1 MGIMRALENEHR
13 RDGCPMASRRDKEK
27 VIDEVWDDDRIRS
40 FLARDGAGTD
50 SHPDHVRLLGA
61 YQGMRDG
68 DFRRF
73 LALFVAA
80 GGDLDAPDA
89 RGRSLADVIV
99 RHRHAGP
106 FLEALSAQGA
116 RPPAAEQER

>member
-1 MGIMRALENEHR
+1 
-13 RDGCPMASRRDKEK
+13 MASRRDKEK

-40 FLARDGAGTD
+40 FLDREAAAGGG
-50 SHPDHVRLLGA
+50 HPDHVRLLGA

-73 LALFVAA
+73 LAMFVAA

-89 RGRSLADVIV
+89 GGRSLADVIV

-106 FLEALSAQGA
+106 YLEALDAQGA
-116 RPPAAEQER
+116 RPPAAAQES

>member
-1 MGIMRALENEHR
+1 
-13 RDGCPMASRRDKEK
+13 MASRRDKAK

-40 FLARDGAGTD
+40 FLARESGGAGV
-50 SHPDHVRLLGA
+50 HPDHARLLAA

-73 LALFVAA
+73 LAMFVAA
-80 GGDLDAPDA
+80 GGDVDARDP

-106 FLEALSAQGA
+106 FLDALEAHGA
-116 RPPAAEQER
+116 RAPAAERDGTKQGT

>member
-1 MGIMRALENEHR
+1 
-13 RDGCPMASRRDKEK
+13 MASRRDKAK

-40 FLARDGAGTD
+40 FLARESGGDGVHTD
-50 SHPDHVRLLGA
+50 HLRLLGA
-61 YQGMRDG
+61 YQGMREG

-73 LALFVAA
+73 LAMFLAA

-106 FLEALSAQGA
+106 FLAALEAHGA
-116 RPPAAEQER
+116 RPPATERTGPNQDS